1 MTGPSNDIPKRVLG
15 IIPARMASVR
25 FPGKP
30 LALAGNLPMV
40 IRVYEQARKALKE
53 VIIATS
59 DDEIIEAAKAFGA
72 SWVKTS
78 ASHTSGTSRCLEA
91 SDLFMQNSGQHFE
104 AVINIQGDEPSIRPD
119 MISMLASEILEPGT
133 SIATLAGWETGPDG
147 FNSPNRV
154 KVVTGTNG
162 NAIYFSR
169 SPIPFRRD
177 PGAASHAWLSHI
189 GLYAFKTE
197 VLKQICRLEPSALE
211 ISESLEQL
219 RWLENGF
226 PIRCLETEYQGFGVD
241 TPADLEAYNRRD
253 IF

>member
-1 MTGPSNDIPKRVLG
+1 MRGLSNDIPYQVLG

-40 IRVYEQARKALKE
+40 IRVYEQARKALNE

-59 DDEIIEAAKAFGA
+59 DDEIIEAAKEFGA

-78 ASHTSGTSRCLEA
+78 AGHTSGTSRCLEA
-91 SDLFMQNSGQHFE
+91 SGLFMQNSGQYFE

-119 MISMLASEILEPGT
+119 MISMLASEILEPGS
-133 SIATLAGWETGPDG
+133 SIATLAGRETDPDG
-147 FNSPNRV
+147 FTSRNRV
-154 KVVTGTNG
+154 KVVIGANG
-162 NAIYFSR
+162 NALYFSR
-169 SPIPFRRD
+169 SPIPFR
-177 PGAASHAWLSHI
+177 GNHEASSQAWLSHI
-189 GLYAFKTE
+189 GIYAFKTDI
-197 VLKQICRLEPSALE
+197 LKQLGSLEPSALE

-226 PIRCLETEYQGFGVD
+226 PIRCLQTEYQGFGVD
-241 TPADLEAYNRRD
+241 TPADLEAYNRRGK
-253 IF
+253 F

>member
-1 MTGPSNDIPKRVLG
+1 MTGLTNDIPQQVLG

-30 LALAGNLPMV
+30 LALARGLPMV

-59 DDEIIEAAKAFGA
+59 DDEIIEAAKTFGA
-72 SWVKTS
+72 SWVKTG

-91 SDLFMQNSGQHFE
+91 LGTFMQNSGQHFK
-104 AVINIQGDEPSIRPD
+104 AVVNIQGDEPSIRPD
-119 MISMLASEILEPGT
+119 MISMLASEILEPGI
-133 SIATLAGWETGPDG
+133 SIATLAGRETNPDG
-147 FNSPNRV
+147 FNGPNRV
-154 KVVTGTNG
+154 KVVIGTNG
-162 NAIYFSR
+162 NALYFSR

-177 PGAASHAWLSHI
+177 PGAASQAWLSHI
-189 GLYAFKTE
+189 GIYAFKTE
-197 VLKQICRLEPSALE
+197 VLTQICSLEPSALE

-226 PIRCLETEYQGFGVD
+226 KIRCIEQEYQGFGVD